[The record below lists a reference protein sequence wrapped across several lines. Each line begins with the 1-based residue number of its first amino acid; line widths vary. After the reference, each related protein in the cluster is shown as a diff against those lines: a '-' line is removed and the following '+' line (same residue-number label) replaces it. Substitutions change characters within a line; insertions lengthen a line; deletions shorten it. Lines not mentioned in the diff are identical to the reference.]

1 MSVSVT
7 VAPLSD
13 RRKEGRREREVRGA
27 VLSYSLRS
35 SGGGEEGRD
44 RSDTVVSLSRKILS
58 SLRGRGGGRVCMEG
72 PEGENPGTASSRV

>member
-1 MSVSVT
+1 MT
-7 VAPLSD
+7 VARCPIEG
-13 RRKEGRREREVRGA
+13 RRKEGRRERERGREVRGA

-35 SGGGEEGRD
+35 SRGGEEGRN

-58 SLRGRGGGRVCMEG
+58 SLRGGRVRMEG